1 MNCETKRKFNIKTNK
16 KNLTEKMRLILQIT
30 VLHLGMGNKMFKV
43 GFLRKHR
50 NDISLIYLTFFIR
63 SRYKYN

>member
-1 MNCETKRKFNIKTNK
+1 VRLKESLTSKQIKKLNR
-16 KNLTEKMRLILQIT
+16 EDEIDLQIT

-63 SRYKYN
+63 SRYMYN